1 MFWRFSSFGVR
12 ESKRA
17 MTAMPVPPAM
27 ALHQLYSVPPT
38 GRVVDSGTRF
48 GSLIVEVRERK
59 REREREIVFS
69 VFFLGIL
76 K

>member
-12 ESKRA
+12 ESNRA

-38 GRVVDSGTRF
+38 GRVMDSGTRF
-48 GSLIVEVRERK
+48 GSLIVEVRER
-59 REREREIVFS
+59 ERDCVFS
-69 VFFLGIL
+69 FFFLGIL